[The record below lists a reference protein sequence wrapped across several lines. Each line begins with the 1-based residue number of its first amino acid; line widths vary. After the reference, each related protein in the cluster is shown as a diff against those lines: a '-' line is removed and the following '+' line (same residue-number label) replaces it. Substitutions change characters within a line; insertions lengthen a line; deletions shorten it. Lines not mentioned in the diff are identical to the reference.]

1 MPPGRT
7 APRIFC
13 VGLNKCGT
21 TSLDRMFRASGLRS
35 VSSGHAKMRPAA
47 ITMFANLSAHRP
59 LIAGLERFA
68 AFSDLNFLS
77 SRIYLDAHVLFAR
90 LDAENP
96 DARFVLN
103 TRPKDDWLRSRAEH
117 ASPKGKSFA
126 ERFAKAFRVPPVEVR
141 DIWAEQWD
149 RHHAAV
155 RGHFD
160 GRSDRFAEFDVSR
173 DDPAGL
179 AAFLRPHRIDPGAWG
194 RHNASKRRAAG

>member
-1 MPPGRT
+1 MPSGPKV
-7 APRIFC
+7 PRIFC

-47 ITMFANLSAHRP
+47 VTMFVNLSAHRP
-59 LIAGLERFA
+59 LIAGLERFV

-77 SRIYLDAHVLFAR
+77 PRIYLDAHVLFER

-96 DARFVLN
+96 GARFVLN

-117 ASPKGKSFA
+117 ASPKGKPFA
-126 ERFAKAFRVPPVEVR
+126 ERFAKAFRVPPTEVR
-141 DIWAEQWD
+141 GIWSEQWD

-155 RGHFD
+155 RRHFE
-160 GRSDRFAEFDVSR
+160 GRGEQFAEFDVSR
-173 DDPAGL
+173 DDPAAL
-179 AAFLRPHRIDPGAWG
+179 AAFLRPHRIDPAAWD
-194 RHNASKRRAAG
+194 RHNASRRRSAG